1 MTVNHVRIKCIEE
14 MCYVLRKCVSYYS
27 YLWFHIQR
35 TQLLSVYIIHV
46 ISRYVGHLIQSVILL
61 LHVWCCAKMSQYVNE
76 SQIIVLSDRYM
87 ITWCVLQQRPVMTD
101 HLANKIRISNRL
113 IMDLNMLF
121 CWVIYLVRKQ
131 SENRVRIDREQTW
144 DKRETKREHREKQR
158 GEQRLKWRTLRE
170 NETERRRGLQSGW
183 KKEKETGRNELNSQQ
198 VTKFAF

>member
-1 MTVNHVRIKCIEE
+1 MSESNVLKKCVMCWRNVFRIILIYDSIFNGLSFYPSMSSMLFPDMLDISYKCDFAAA
-14 MCYVLRKCVSYYS
+14 CLVLR
-27 YLWFHIQR
+27 
-35 TQLLSVYIIHV
+35 
-46 ISRYVGHLIQSVILL
+46 
-61 LHVWCCAKMSQYVNE
+61 KMSQYVYE

-113 IMDLNMLF
+113 ILDLNMLF